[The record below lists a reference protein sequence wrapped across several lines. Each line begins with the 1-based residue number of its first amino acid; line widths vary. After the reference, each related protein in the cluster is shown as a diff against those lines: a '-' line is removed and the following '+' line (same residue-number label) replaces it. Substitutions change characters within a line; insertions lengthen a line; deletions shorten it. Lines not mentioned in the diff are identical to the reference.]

1 MVNRKIIF
9 NISSSE
15 NLKFISGHL
24 SLVENELDSQYKLIK
39 SKVVEQI
46 FPIFFKHNW
55 NNREKLFQEV
65 ETWKK
70 EALRLKEKYEGKDL
84 KMGEICIVWNPKY
97 EKQLVGAFKKLE
109 KKLNKEKNNKLI

>member
-1 MVNRKIIF
+1 MVNRKIILK
-9 NISSSE
+9 ISSSE

-65 ETWKK
+65 EAWKK
-70 EALRLKEKYEGKDL
+70 EALRLKEKYEGKEL
-84 KMGEICIVWNPKY
+84 KMGEICIVWSPKH
-97 EKQLVGAFKKLE
+97 EKEIV
-109 KKLNKEKNNKLI
+109 KELKNINHE